1 MSKRVL
7 AFFLIVF
14 TLSFSMVYA
23 GGVDTYYA
31 KVNNSVSEEF
41 NNFQIEDKTGE
52 AYVMGM
58 GGAYGNV
65 LCLYAD
71 NKDASAALNFASEFN
86 AEAFVISF
94 DTRVETES
102 SISYLELSMD
112 KKDGSGTETQ
122 KTVVLSN
129 NGQIGYYQPDGATI
143 SYSNKAYQKDKWY
156 HFDLWFD
163 LSSDKA
169 VYYVDGELL
178 GKIDISTDID
188 RVTKLI
194 YLTIYKNST
203 NRMYVD
209 NVNINNLLKLGGKVN
224 VDAIMGVPEYV
235 EKSTFVNL
243 RSNTLGNIFFNK
255 SDIKFGFHLKN
266 AIGLDRNYNVD
277 VVVKNE
283 NGCVDF
289 SKTYTLAASAYAE
302 KTEEININVS
312 KYGFYYLTVNVTD
325 MLGGEVVSSDTE
337 FSVANGPK
345 DGALNEKQAMNVHML
360 GGSSKSIFIRYVE
373 DKENPEPFI
382 ELMAK
387 AGYKNLRDEYLWN
400 QIEQTKGEFEF
411 TPLQENIIEASMRH
425 NFGLYL
431 ILGYKSYL
439 YNNEE
444 YPKTESELAHWRD
457 YVTWTVSNLKGKVTN
472 FEMWNEWN
480 LQYWEKGA
488 PAEDYVK
495 LMKVTYEALKEANPE
510 AKLYGIALGP
520 RNNEGDYIREIM
532 EAGAGKYMDAVS
544 IHPYHPT
551 GEPEKNGLLDNIEK
565 IRGILREYGYGD
577 IEIISTELG
586 WPSTEK
592 YFNDEDTMAN
602 YTVQASA
609 VTHESLAQ
617 IYWYTLVEK
626 QTGNNAEDSF
636 GFIRSWSGTNVP
648 FSAKPV
654 FLAMAFWNNLMAN
667 AKSDGHISI
676 CKDNVTVYKFKLRN
690 GQNAYALWTHKGK
703 ESVSI
708 KVNTDGVMFYDL
720 YGNDTKLDSKDGI
733 VSLSL
738 DERVSYIV
746 GNFDEVEEVKTEY
759 IINDNKDIVT
769 VANDEFDVVVKQT
782 NEEDVCVDV
791 SASDNIEV
799 LEITKRDAKNSIV
812 RLKAKAEVS
821 DKDYVCVK
829 IFNSDKSKIYYSE
842 ILSISCLES
851 LTVNFSVQYFKDM
864 RWRGVLNLTNNKMSN
879 EISGRFEFNEP
890 EILKNTIGSIEIGS
904 ILPKDSKVV
913 KFNIPESL
921 QKLDRVDIAG
931 VLKLNDGEEIPVSEF
946 SYYATLMPIKET
958 TIDGQISSSEY
969 NMSAPMKINRESQ
982 VVMLD
987 NNKWLGT
994 SDLSGVMYMNYD
1006 EEFFYLAAEIED
1018 DVLGDKETPDRV
1030 WAADSIQFAFAGTR
1044 DNSAAITE
1052 IGIGLSEGKP
1062 SVYRYSYMG
1071 GKKYDDIIGAT
1082 DHLQSL
1088 SDKNKIAIERRGTKT
1103 VYELKMSWEDIYGE
1117 EEKFDKK
1124 EVYYSTLINDNDG
1137 KGRKGWLE
1145 FCPGIGEAK
1154 SAILFSKVPVQKAGV
1169 NSVN

>member
-1 MSKRVL
+1 M
-7 AFFLIVF
+7 I
-14 TLSFSMVYA
+14 
-23 GGVDTYYA
+23 
-31 KVNNSVSEEF
+31 
-41 NNFQIEDKTGE
+41 
-52 AYVMGM
+52 
-58 GGAYGNV
+58 
-65 LCLYAD
+65 
-71 NKDASAALNFASEFN
+71 
-86 AEAFVISF
+86 
-94 DTRVETES
+94 
-102 SISYLELSMD
+102 
-112 KKDGSGTETQ
+112 
-122 KTVVLSN
+122 
-129 NGQIGYYQPDGATI
+129 
-143 SYSNKAYQKDKWY
+143 
-156 HFDLWFD
+156 
-163 LSSDKA
+163 
-169 VYYVDGELL
+169 
-178 GKIDISTDID
+178 
-188 RVTKLI
+188 TK
-194 YLTIYKNST
+194 
-203 NRMYVD
+203 
-209 NVNINNLLKLGGKVN
+209 
-224 VDAIMGVPEYV
+224 
-235 EKSTFVNL
+235 
-243 RSNTLGNIFFNK
+243 
-255 SDIKFGFHLKN
+255 
-266 AIGLDRNYNVD
+266 
-277 VVVKNE
+277 
-283 NGCVDF
+283 
-289 SKTYTLAASAYAE
+289 
-302 KTEEININVS
+302 
-312 KYGFYYLTVNVTD
+312 
-325 MLGGEVVSSDTE
+325 
-337 FSVANGPK
+337 
-345 DGALNEKQAMNVHML
+345 
-360 GGSSKSIFIRYVE
+360 
-373 DKENPEPFI
+373 
-382 ELMAK
+382 
-387 AGYKNLRDEYLWN
+387 
-400 QIEQTKGEFEF
+400 
-411 TPLQENIIEASMRH
+411 MR
-425 NFGLYL
+425 
-431 ILGYKSYL
+431 I
-439 YNNEE
+439 
-444 YPKTESELAHWRD
+444 
-457 YVTWTVSNLKGKVTN
+457 
-472 FEMWNEWN
+472 
-480 LQYWEKGA
+480 
-488 PAEDYVK
+488 
-495 LMKVTYEALKEANPE
+495 LKEANPE

-676 CKDNVTVYKFKLRN
+676 CKDNVTAYKFKLRN

-782 NEEDVCVDV
+782 NEEDVCIDV

-799 LEITKRDAKNSIV
+799 LEIAKRDAKNSIV

-842 ILSISCLES
+842 ILSISCLEP

-946 SYYATLMPIKET
+946 SYYATLMPIKEA

-1052 IGIGLSEGKP
+1052 IGIGLSDGKP
-1062 SVYRYSYMG
+1062 SMYRYSYMG
-1071 GKKYDDIIGAT
+1071 GKKYDDLIGAT

-1169 NSVN
+1169 KSVN